1 MDLNYYLDLLR
12 YNIFVQLIVV
22 VLLIVLCVCNIRMCY
37 LNIKKC
43 HAQSGP
49 THAQDSRTHAQGTIH
64 TIVPDPRTGPI
75 RAKAIFYPEKDEEPE
90 SPVYTHTS
98 CPNYNK
104 APYQIYI
111 NDEGNRISHI

>member
-1 MDLNYYLDLLR
+1 MKHVQQPRRIVTKQSIKNIYYDVAS
-12 YNIFVQLIVV
+12 IK
-22 VLLIVLCVCNIRMCY
+22 Y
-37 LNIKKC
+37 LSTK
-43 HAQSGP
+43 SGP